1 MLPRLI
7 VRVLQIVCAA
17 LPERARRIA
26 ARSLS
31 GIQFRVAVSRRR
43 AVFAN
48 LDQIASAGHADLADA
63 GVRHRTARR
72 MFESFTLAWIESFS
86 RRPLRGPR
94 FRFQGAEILYRALA
108 GGRGAVIAA
117 PHLGSWDVAGAA
129 LVELGFDVH
138 AVAGIQLH
146 PTLSAAFLAEQERRG
161 IRIHTPAEGF
171 GGLVEALRRGA
182 LVVLLADGDVFSR
195 ALPTPFFG
203 RRVLFPSGPAV
214 LSRRARVPI
223 LHAHA
228 ARDPQGGNR
237 LCFVGV
243 DAPDFS
249 LRIAEDVRRLTSL
262 VARQEE
268 RTIAAHVSQWGIF
281 RPVWSGDLA

>member
-1 MLPRLI
+1 VLPRLI
-7 VRVLQIVCAA
+7 VRFLEVFCAA
-17 LPERARRIA
+17 LPERAQRIA

-31 GIQFRVAVSRRR
+31 GIQFRLAVSRRR
-43 AVFAN
+43 AVLAN
-48 LDQIASAGHADLADA
+48 LDQIAKSGHPELAEA

-72 MFESFTLAWIESFS
+72 MFESLALAWIESFS
-86 RRPLRGPR
+86 RRPLRGAR
-94 FRFQGAEILYRALA
+94 FRLQGVEILYRALA
-108 GGRGAVIAA
+108 QGRGAVIAA

-129 LVELGFDVH
+129 LVELGLEVH

-146 PTLSAAFLAEQERRG
+146 PCLSAAFRSEQERRG

-171 GGLVEALRRGA
+171 GGLVVALRRGA

-203 RRVLFPSGPAV
+203 RRVPFPAGPAV
-214 LSRRARVPI
+214 LARRARVPI

-228 ARDPQGGNR
+228 ARSSGGGNR
-237 LCFVGV
+237 LCFEGM

-249 LRIAEDVRRLTSL
+249 LPVAEDVRRLTSL

-268 RTIAAHVSQWGIF
+268 RSIAAYVAQWGIF